1 VLTIT
6 RQGERYALELP
17 GLTPARSAMPD
28 GYVLLCILDERE
40 PHEAEEAEAV
50 GADFTPPWS
59 FPAARGTGPIPM
71 VRTPGVGM
79 ATLGAMRTGTLVSRV
94 LFVKTIGPSA

>member
-28 GYVLLCILDERE
+28 GYVFLCILDERE

-50 GADFTPPWS
+50 G
-59 FPAARGTGPIPM
+59 G
-71 VRTPGVGM
+71 
-79 ATLGAMRTGTLVSRV
+79 
-94 LFVKTIGPSA
+94 

>member
-1 VLTIT
+1 
-6 RQGERYALELP
+6 
-17 GLTPARSAMPD
+17 
-28 GYVLLCILDERE
+28 VLLCILDERE
-40 PHEAEEAEAV
+40 PHEAEEADEAEEAEEAEAV

-79 ATLGAMRTGTLVSRV
+79 ATLGAMRTGALVNRV
-94 LFVKTIGPSA
+94 LSVKTTGPRAA